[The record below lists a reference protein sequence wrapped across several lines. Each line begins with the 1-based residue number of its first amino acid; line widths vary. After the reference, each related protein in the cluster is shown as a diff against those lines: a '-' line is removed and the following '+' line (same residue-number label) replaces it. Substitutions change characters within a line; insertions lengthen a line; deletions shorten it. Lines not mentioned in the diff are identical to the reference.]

1 MKKVLYRLLKKQ
13 FKAFNIYDFG
23 NHVLKDK
30 YMVDGLKSSEFENQK
45 ATNRTEI
52 INKLIEYLNRPII
65 YLEIGV
71 RNPNSN
77 FNFIQAEKKYGVDPG
92 LEFEQ
97 NPVNYKM
104 TSDEFFKR
112 LEKGEIKESINEF
125 DIIFID
131 GLHLA
136 EQVDRDIS
144 NALSVI
150 KDDGFIVLHDCNP
163 PTQWHA
169 REEYVFHYSPA
180 RRSWNGTTWKAFV
193 KYRSNTSLNSCCIDS
208 DYGVGILSK
217 NQWIGEAISNQNAF
231 FEYSVLEKNRKSHLN
246 LISYEEFLNMLNK
259 LKIRLDKI

>member
-1 MKKVLYRLLKKQ
+1 MKKVLYKFLKKQ
-13 FKAFNIYDFG
+13 SEAFNIYDFG

-30 YMVDGLKSSEFENQK
+30 YMMDGLKSTEFEKQK
-45 ATNRTEI
+45 GTTRTEI
-52 INKLIEYLNRPII
+52 INKLIEYLNRPIT

-92 LEFEQ
+92 LEYEQ
-97 NPVNYKM
+97 NPVDFKM
-104 TSDEFFKR
+104 TSDDFFKR
-112 LEKGEIKESINEF
+112 FKKGEIKESINEF

-131 GLHLA
+131 GLHFA

-144 NALSVI
+144 NALSVT

-169 REEYVFHYSPA
+169 REEFDFQYSPA
-180 RRSWNGTTWKAFV
+180 RKYWNGTTWKAFV
-193 KYRSNTSLNSCCIDS
+193 KCRSNTSLNSCCIDS

-217 NQWIGEAISNQNAF
+217 NQLIGEAIPNQNEF
-231 FEYSVLEKNRKSHLN
+231 FEYAVLEKNRKSHLN
-246 LISYEEFLNMLNK
+246 LISYEEFLNILKK
-259 LKIRLDKI
+259 LKKKT